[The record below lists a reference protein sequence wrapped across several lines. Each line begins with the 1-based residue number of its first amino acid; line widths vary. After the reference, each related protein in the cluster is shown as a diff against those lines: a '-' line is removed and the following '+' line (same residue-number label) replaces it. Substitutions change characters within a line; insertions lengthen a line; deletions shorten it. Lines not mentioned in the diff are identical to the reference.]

1 MASTQHAD
9 LHVDAALTNWALEY
23 SSQDTNLI
31 ADLVA
36 PVIPVQKQSDSY
48 WIHGAEGYEL
58 VETARAPGTQYGE
71 VKWAKSSTTYYCD
84 GHGLMAR
91 VPDEDMKSADIE
103 VDPAKDAL
111 TVPLDEMKLAREK
124 RVADLAF
131 SGTYMTQ
138 TAALAAEN
146 RFNVGTSD
154 PVDIVDDYKATVRGK
169 IGREPNTGVVGYDV
183 FRELQKSSVVRKVVF
198 GMNAPESIPNVAQ
211 VAEALGLSRLLVGNA
226 VYKSAADTFTNIWGK
241 SMLIAYIDPNPTSRA
256 LCPLKTFAWVGEG
269 PRYATRGP
277 VWDDDTKSW
286 KYYVDDYEDEAVVSV
301 YAAYLLTTVVD

>member
-9 LHVDAALTNWALEY
+9 LHIDAALTQWATEY
-23 SSQDTNLI
+23 QSQDENLI

-36 PVIPVQKQSDSY
+36 PVIPVTKKSDKY
-48 WIHGAEGYEL
+48 WIHGAEGFEL
-58 VETARAPGTQYGE
+58 VETARGPGGQYGE
-71 VKWAKSSTTYYCD
+71 VKWTKSSDSYFCE

-91 VPDEDMKSADIE
+91 VPDEDAKAADPE

-111 TVPLDEMKLAREK
+111 SVPLDEMKLAREK

-138 TAALAAEN
+138 TAALAAAD
-146 RFNVGTSD
+146 RFNVDTSD
-154 PVDIVDDYKATVRGK
+154 PVDIVGDYKTTVRGK
-169 IGREPNTGVVGYDV
+169 IGRVPNTGVVGYTGFV
-183 FRELQKSSVVRKVVF
+183 ALQQNATIRKVVF
-198 GMNAPESIPNVAQ
+198 GLNAPESVPTAAQ
-211 VAEALGLSRLLVGNA
+211 IAQALGLSRLLVGNA
-226 VYKSAADTFTNIWGK
+226 VYTTAANTFADIWGK
-241 SMLIAYIDPNPTSRA
+241 SMLIAYIDPTPTSRA
-256 LCPLKTFAWVGEG
+256 LCPLKTFAWTGEG

-286 KYYVDDYEDEAVVSV
+286 KYYVDDYPDEKVVSV